1 MKVCTHKGLTIAV
14 LTRNEHCPPHV
25 HVGALGVDDWEAR
38 FKFSF
43 WHNGV
48 QLWDVVPAQNV
59 PKAAVLEDFRQV
71 IKQPANLRRAREHWW
86 SSRQTLC
93 LDNLLWDAKAEE
105 VVTPKDKRPGALAI
119 VSACFD
125 AGAYRTL
132 LQLAGQSSPLE
143 IEL

>member
-25 HVGALGVDDWEAR
+25 HVGTAEWDAR
-38 FKFSF
+38 FQFSF

-48 QLWDVVPAQNV
+48 RLWDVTPAQNE
-59 PKAAVLEDFRQV
+59 PSAAVLEGLRLAL
-71 IKQPANLRRAREHWW
+71 KQAAHLRRARELWW

-93 LDNLLWDAKAEE
+93 LDNQQWDVKAEE
-105 VVTPKDKRPGALAI
+105 VVSPKERRTDALDI
-119 VSACFD
+119 VSARFD
-125 AGAYRTL
+125 TQRYRTIL
-132 LQLAGQSSPLE
+132 ELAGQSSPLE